1 MAIGPQRFAEETAQS
16 LDGLFSVGL
25 TIATSRSKLAF
36 FFAWS
41 LRAMPQTAAMRSDK
55 GGCGVDSDRTSEEGG
70 HDTVRDC
77 SPGGF

>member
-1 MAIGPQRFAEETAQS
+1 
-16 LDGLFSVGL
+16 
-25 TIATSRSKLAF
+25 
-36 FFAWS
+36 
-41 LRAMPQTAAMRSDK
+41 MPQTAAMRSDK